1 MAMRY
6 RNLRKKVKQTV
17 GVYKSSI
24 HGMGLFCKQ
33 SIDPAE
39 MVIEY
44 AGTVIRSVLTDKRE
58 KYYNSKVSNHG
69 TNSSCYVI
77 LTLIGTKFCVSF
89 TCIQY
94 QQVFIISIYELLLY
108 QETLHY
114 IAPMEVCCD

>member
-33 SIDPAE
+33 PIDPAE

-44 AGTVIRSVLTDKRE
+44 AGTVIRSALTDKRE
-58 KYYNSKVSNHG
+58 KYYNSKVSNEFHW
-69 TNSSCYVI
+69 TY
-77 LTLIGTKFCVSF
+77 
-89 TCIQY
+89 
-94 QQVFIISIYELLLY
+94 
-108 QETLHY
+108 
-114 IAPMEVCCD
+114 

>member
-1 MAMRY
+1 MASLDRQVYSAASTLPMAMRY

-44 AGTVIRSVLTDKRE
+44 AGTVIRSALTDKRE
-58 KYYNSKVSNHG
+58 KYYNSRVS
-69 TNSSCYVI
+69 SYYVI
-77 LTLIGTKFCVSF
+77 VIIYVDVNTCRILAVTCFVLTSMK
-89 TCIQY
+89 
-94 QQVFIISIYELLLY
+94 
-108 QETLHY
+108 
-114 IAPMEVCCD
+114 

>member
-33 SIDPAE
+33 PIDPAE

-44 AGTVIRSVLTDKRE
+44 AGTVIRSALTDKRE
-58 KYYNSKVSNHG
+58 KYYNSKVSTSHC
-69 TNSSCYVI
+69 SYWLSCDVYRISVVI
-77 LTLIGTKFCVSF
+77 CSGLMK
-89 TCIQY
+89 
-94 QQVFIISIYELLLY
+94 
-108 QETLHY
+108 
-114 IAPMEVCCD
+114 MK

>member
-1 MAMRY
+1 MASFLRQVYSAASTLPMAMRY

-44 AGTVIRSVLTDKRE
+44 AGTVIRSALTDKRE
-58 KYYNSKVSNHG
+58 KYYNSKVSMRYRVCLWQEFHV
-69 TNSSCYVI
+69 TYKLYLV
-77 LTLIGTKFCVSF
+77 
-89 TCIQY
+89 Y
-94 QQVFIISIYELLLY
+94 QPL
-108 QETLHY
+108 
-114 IAPMEVCCD
+114 